1 MKKLFVFAA
10 LLLACVAGVAAQTCD
25 EPITTDVPLDLSQRH
40 GQVIGQGT
48 YRHGSTACIE
58 AIPDEGYVFAGW
70 SDGSMENPRVFVVK
84 YSLQSKFVKA
94 PEQTPEKITENGLT
108 IYSQHLT
115 VFVSGNEEEDY
126 EIYSATGMKIYSG
139 KDSSVEMPMSGIY
152 FVKSTNG
159 VTKILV
165 KE

>member
-1 MKKLFVFAA
+1 MKKFFTFAVMV
-10 LLLACVAGVAAQTCD
+10 LACVASMTAQQCD

-84 YSLQSKFVKA
+84 YSLQSRFVKA
-94 PEQTPEKITENGLT
+94 PEKNDKIKENGLT

-115 VFVSGNEEEDY
+115 VFVSGSDDENY
-126 EIYSATGMKIYSG
+126 EIYSATGLKIYEG
-139 KDSSVEMPMSGIY
+139 RDNSVVMPMSGIY
-152 FVKSTNG
+152 FVKSSKG

-165 KE
+165 NE

>member
-1 MKKLFVFAA
+1 MKKLMTIAA
-10 LLLACVAGVAAQTCD
+10 LLLACVTGLAAQNCD
-25 EPITTDVPLDLSQRH
+25 DPITTEVPIDLSQRH

-94 PEQTPEKITENGLT
+94 PEKNPEKVSENGLT

-115 VFVSGNEEEDY
+115 VFVSGNGDEDY
-126 EIYSATGMKIYSG
+126 EIYSATGMKVYVG
-139 KDSSVEMPMSGIY
+139 RESSVELPMGGIY
-152 FVKSTNG
+152 FVKSSKG

-165 KE
+165 NE

>member
-1 MKKLFVFAA
+1 MKKLFIIAA
-10 LLLACVAGVAAQTCD
+10 MMLACVFGISAQQCD
-25 EPITTDVPLDLSQRH
+25 EPITTEVALDLSQRH
-40 GQVIGQGT
+40 GKVIGQGT

-84 YSLQSKFVKA
+84 YSLQSRFVKA
-94 PEQTPEKITENGLT
+94 PEKTPEKIAENGLE

-115 VFVSGNEEEDY
+115 LFVSSPEGEEY
-126 EIYSATGMKIYSG
+126 EIYTATGMKIYAG
-139 KDSSVEMPMSGIY
+139 KENSVQMPMAGIY
-152 FVKSTNG
+152 FVKSSKG

-165 KE
+165 NE